1 MISALRYALAR
12 WWLKRRIALCHY
24 RREELRRIIE
34 REMDMIA
41 FEEAEANAALRELQ
55 SRQLT
60 ERLVTVKP

>member
-12 WWLKRRIALCHY
+12 WWLKRQIALCHY

-60 ERLVTVKP
+60 ERLEVRA